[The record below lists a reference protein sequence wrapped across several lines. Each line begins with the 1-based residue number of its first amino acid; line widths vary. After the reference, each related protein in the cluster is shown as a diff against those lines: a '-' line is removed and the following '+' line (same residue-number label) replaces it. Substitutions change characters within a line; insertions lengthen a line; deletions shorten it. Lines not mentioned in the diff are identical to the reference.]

1 MAISFLKQGT
11 SMKIIPSVVAG
22 MVAAIIASC
31 FFDTTAII
39 GLITWISF
47 SIVFCTLSIHS
58 FFVVPALTI
67 GKKCE
72 EEDLSTWLLFVLVVI
87 TCLSALISVSVLI
100 HDRTHWEIPYWA
112 GIVLFILTVMLAWLL
127 VHLAFTFRY
136 AHIYYAG
143 EKSHFKQHANGL
155 EFPGDTKPDY
165 FDFAY
170 FSFTIGMTFQ
180 VSDVVIKSKA
190 IRRLSL
196 VHALLSFV
204 FNTVIIAL
212 TINGIMNLKG

>member
-1 MAISFLKQGT
+1 MTTSFLKQGT
-11 SMKIIPSVVAG
+11 SMKIIPSIIAG
-22 MVAAIIASC
+22 TVAAIIATY
-31 FFDTTAII
+31 FLDTTAII
-39 GLITWISF
+39 ALITWVTF
-47 SIVFCTLSIHS
+47 SGVFVGLSIHT
-58 FFVVPALTI
+58 FFAVPATNI
-67 GKKCE
+67 SKKCT
-72 EEDLSTWLLFVLVVI
+72 EEDLNTWLLFVLLVI
-87 TCLSALISVSVLI
+87 TCLAALIGVSSLI
-100 HDRTHWEIPYWA
+100 HNTAHWEIPGWT
-112 GIVLFILTVMLAWLL
+112 GILLLIATVVLAWF
-127 VHLAFTFRY
+127 VVNLAFTFRY
-136 AHIYYAG
+136 AHVYYAG
-143 EKSHFKQHANGL
+143 EKSRFKQHAEGL

-190 IRRLSL
+190 LRRLSL

>member
-1 MAISFLKQGT
+1 MATSFLKQGT

-22 MVAAIIASC
+22 IVAAIIATY
-31 FFDTTAII
+31 FLDTTAII
-39 GLITWISF
+39 TLITWVTF
-47 SIVFCTLSIHS
+47 SGVFCVLSIHS
-58 FFVVPALTI
+58 FFVVPASTI

-100 HDRTHWEIPYWA
+100 LDRSEWEIPDWV
-112 GIVLFILTVMLAWLL
+112 GIVLFILTVMLAWVL

-136 AHIYYAG
+136 AHIYYAS

-190 IRRLSL
+190 LRRLSL

-212 TINGIMNLKG
+212 TINEIMNLKG

>member
-1 MAISFLKQGT
+1 MVTSFLKQAVT
-11 SMKIIPSVVAG
+11 MKMIPSLIVGIVSA
-22 MVAAIIASC
+22 VIANY
-31 FFDTTAII
+31 FFNATAII

-47 SIVFCTLSIHS
+47 SAVFCGLSIHS
-58 FFVVPALTI
+58 FFVVPASTI
-67 GKKCE
+67 RKKCE

-100 HDRTHWEIPYWA
+100 HDRTQWEIPYWW
-112 GIVLFILTVMLAWLL
+112 GILLFILTVILAWLL
-127 VHLAFTFRY
+127 VHLTFTFRY
-136 AHIYYAG
+136 AHVYYAG
-143 EKSHFKQHANGL
+143 DKSHFKNHANGL
-155 EFPGDTKPDY
+155 EFPGETTPDY

-190 IRRLSL
+190 FRRLTL
-196 VHALLSFV
+196 IHALLSFV

-212 TINGIMNLKG
+212 TINGIMNING